1 MVSIIRPYFKSVQLA
16 LLSGVLLGLSVP
28 GIGLWPLAW
37 IGLVP
42 ALYALTRCE
51 SYTQAFCQGLV
62 LGGVYYGILFWWFWG
77 LHPLTW
83 MGFSMVTSPLA
94 TALAWGMAMGSQTI
108 ILAIIWLAVYACYR
122 KLGKRG
128 LLLAPVWWVL
138 GIWFLNQQPLGLP
151 WGFLTYTQA
160 GVPACRDAV
169 FRLTFWG
176 FESLMIMVNVLIVL
190 RYPTRIPKLTPF
202 AKGCSLPS
210 GAGEGNDK
218 DPSPAPL
225 GREGLL
231 GEPIPSI
238 GNRLTLQPRVGLT
251 GILLFFILNA
261 YFPLHNNNRLYQTLQ
276 PMAIQ
281 GNLSIEAERLYLN
294 QNDRNAYYQTLI
306 QKALRQYPQTK
317 LILLPEGVLTKYWPF
332 QTPIPLLAGGIYA
345 VDRHYYNGALLF
357 QKQKPPQYMAK
368 RILVPFG
375 ETTPFIP
382 DAWMQ
387 AWLKPFGIEYS
398 LGFQTGS
405 WDQSP
410 LTLAGFKIGP
420 LICFEALYP
429 TLTQHYRH
437 EGVQLLVTF
446 SNLGWYH
453 QHPMLEQQ
461 FLAINQI
468 RAAETHTPLILV
480 TNTGVSAFI
489 DNRGRILSRASSGS
503 LKLFKFND
511 DNSL

>member
-1 MVSIIRPYFKSVQLA
+1 
-16 LLSGVLLGLSVP
+16 
-28 GIGLWPLAW
+28 
-37 IGLVP
+37 
-42 ALYALTRCE
+42 
-51 SYTQAFCQGLV
+51 
-62 LGGVYYGILFWWFWG
+62 
-77 LHPLTW
+77 
-83 MGFSMVTSPLA
+83 LA

-108 ILAIIWLAVYACYR
+108 ILAIIWLAVYASYR

-138 GIWFLNQQPLGLP
+138 GVWFLNQQPLGLP

-160 GVPACRDAV
+160 GLPLCRDAV
-169 FRLTFWG
+169 FHLTFWG
-176 FESLMIMVNVLIVL
+176 FESLMILVNVLITL
-190 RYPTRIPKLTPF
+190 
-202 AKGCSLPS
+202 
-210 GAGEGNDK
+210 GEG
-218 DPSPAPL
+218 
-225 GREGLL
+225 RW
-231 GEPIPSI
+231 I
-238 GNRLTLQPRVGLT
+238 
-251 GILLFFILNA
+251 LFFILA
-261 YFPLHNNNRLYQTLQ
+261 FCFPTHEDNSVYQSLQ
-276 PMAIQ
+276 PVAIQ
-281 GNLSIEAERLYLN
+281 GNLSIEAERLYVN
-294 QNDRNAYYQTLI
+294 QNDRNTYYQNLI
-306 QKALRQYPQTK
+306 QKALKQYPQTK
-317 LILLPEGVLTKYWPF
+317 LILLPEGVLTEYWPF

-345 VDRHYYNGALLF
+345 VDHHYYNGALLF
-357 QKQKPPQYMAK
+357 QNQKPLQYMAK

-382 DAWMQ
+382 DTWMQ
-387 AWLKPFGIEYS
+387 AWLKLLGVEYS
-398 LGFQTGS
+398 LGFQAGS
-405 WDQSP
+405 WDQKP
-410 LTLAGFKIGP
+410 LKLENIKIGP

-429 TLTQHYRH
+429 TLTQRYRQQS
-437 EGVQLLVTF
+437 VKLLVTF